1 MLAENEEQLALTLR
15 EMDLYLVDAKP
26 ERTSSLLYI
35 YITRPVKRR
44 ELINFTLHLST
55 SIGAGIPI
63 LQSFEDM
70 EQQTTNKS
78 MRKAVQVIME
88 DLRGGSSLSDALSRH
103 PHIFSDVYV
112 SMVKAGEASG
122 SLDKVLQRLISF
134 LEWQDSLA
142 SEIKRAS
149 IYPTTVLVAILI
161 LMSVLLG
168 FVFPRILPVI
178 QRLNAPLPFI
188 TRAVMTAADIVRYG
202 WYWILLGIA
211 SFFVLVRILKAS
223 EGGLLI
229 LDAIKLRLPVIGGL
243 IEKICLSRFSHHLG
257 ILLRTGVDITQS
269 LSIAERVVGNAVIAQ
284 AVGEAREKVIQG
296 GALWRSLQET
306 GVFPP
311 LVIRM
316 IFIGETTGTM
326 DSTLEK
332 VTGFYDRE
340 IPSTVKKLI
349 AILEPLIIFFL
360 AAVVLIVALSIFIP
374 LYGALGRVGRK

>member
-349 AILEPLIIFFL
+349 AVLEPLIIFFL

-374 LYGALGRVGRK
+374 LYGTLGRVGRK

>member
-316 IFIGETTGTM
+316 IFIGETTGTI
-326 DSTLEK
+326 DNTLEK

-349 AILEPLIIFFL
+349 AVLEPLIIFFL

-374 LYGALGRVGRK
+374 LYGTLGRVGRK